1 MPLFV
6 KARSFLRN
14 LLLSGKVEADLDQEV
29 QSHLEMLKEEK
40 IRGGM
45 SPEEAQRVA
54 KMELGGI
61 EQVKEQVREE
71 RVGNWIQSVIGDCRY
86 GLRQLRKSPAF
97 TAIAILTLALGIGAN
112 TTIFSIVQNVLL
124 RSLPYRDPGRL
135 VEVWN
140 NYFPQWPQVGLSSL
154 DFQQWQTQT
163 KSLSEMGA
171 YRFVSTGL
179 NLVGN
184 GETLRVEGTYAT
196 ADLFSTLGVKPVLGR
211 TFLPEEDRRGTAPVA
226 LLSHQLWQT
235 HFGGDVS
242 VIGRTITLD
251 GRDYTLIG
259 VLPANFPLVPWAEIW
274 FPVGQMDLDEL
285 NTRVHHPFGV
295 VARLSPGTTVDQ
307 AQAEMTTLARQQA
320 LAYPSTNA
328 NWGVTVQP
336 LRNPSAANF
345 KDALLVLF
353 GAVALVLLIACANLV
368 NLLLVRNADRQR
380 QIALRMALGASA
392 LRLLSQLLT
401 EALLLALAGGSLGI
415 AFAYASLKLAALGPA
430 KIAETAPAT
439 LNGWVLGFTLTASLL
454 TGIVCGVLPAVQ
466 SVRTDIASALKA
478 GSKGAI
484 GDGNG
489 KLRRA
494 FVVAELALSLI
505 LLAGSG
511 LFIRGFGNL
520 LRVNPGFNSDH
531 ILTMHVSEVAIP
543 NEVYAK
549 FTPAQLNEAQLK
561 DSMRF
566 QQLINEIGTVP
577 GVKSAAGITVLPIA
591 ESLRATTRFAV
602 EGQPDTEKSPRP
614 TAQNRSAS
622 LGYFSTMGIP
632 LVQGRF
638 FNDADWI
645 NSNIVISNSMARRFW
660 PNGDAI
666 GHRVNLCAMASQ
678 PCWSPIVGVVGDV
691 HQFGLNTG
699 PTFDVYGAGGW
710 TEALVVR
717 TERDPAAV
725 VLDVRAKIREF
736 DSALAVSRVATMEQ
750 VLSDSLSQQRFLTL
764 LLAVFAGLALLL
776 AAVGVYGVVSY
787 DVSRRT
793 QEIGIRVALGAQS
806 SDVNR
811 LIVGQGLALALA
823 GVVIGLAGAF
833 GLSRLVGSLLF
844 EVKPKD
850 PSTFVAVTLL
860 LLGSVVAASYIPAR
874 RASRVDPII
883 ALRYE

>member
-6 KARSFLRN
+6 KVRTFLRN
-14 LLLSGKVEADLDQEV
+14 LFLSRNVESELDQQV
-29 QSHLEMLKEEK
+29 HSHLAMLTEENV
-40 IRGGM
+40 RVGM
-45 SPEEAQRVA
+45 SPEEAQRSA
-54 KMELGGI
+54 RIELGGI
-61 EQVKEQVREE
+61 EQVKEQVCQE
-71 RVGNWIQSVIGDCRY
+71 RMGSWLQSISSDFRF
-86 GLRQLRKSPAF
+86 GLRQLRKSPGF
-97 TAIAILTLALGIGAN
+97 TTIAVLTLALGIGAN
-112 TTIFSIVQNVLL
+112 TATFSIVQNVLL

-154 DFQQWQTQT
+154 DFQQWQTQV

-179 NLVGN
+179 NLAGD
-184 GETLRVEGTYAT
+184 GETQRVEGTYAT
-196 ADLFSTLGVKPVLGR
+196 ADLFSTLGVKPALGR

-235 HFGGDVS
+235 HFGEDVS
-242 VIGRTITLD
+242 VIGRTARLD

-259 VLPANFPLVPWAEIW
+259 VLPANFNLVPWAEIW
-274 FPVGQMDLDEL
+274 FPVGQMDPDEL
-285 NTRVHHPFGV
+285 NTRVHHPFAV
-295 VARLSPGTTVDQ
+295 VARLSPGTTVGQ

-320 LAYPSTNA
+320 LAYPTTNA

-336 LRNPSAANF
+336 LRNPYAANF
-345 KDALLVLF
+345 KEALLVLF

-380 QIALRMALGASA
+380 QIAVRMALGASPS
-392 LRLLSQLLT
+392 RLLSQLLT

-454 TGIVCGVLPAVQ
+454 TGIACGVLPAFQ

-484 GDGNG
+484 GNGNG
-489 KLRRA
+489 KLRNA

-520 LRVNPGFNSDH
+520 LRFNPGFDPDH
-531 ILTMHVSEVAIP
+531 VLTIHVSEVAIP

-549 FTPAQLNEAQLK
+549 FTPAQLNDVQLK
-561 DSMRF
+561 DSIRF
-566 QQLINEIGTVP
+566 QQLINEISTVP

-632 LVQGRF
+632 LVQGRLF
-638 FNDADWI
+638 DDADWVS
-645 NSNIVISNSMARRFW
+645 SNVVISESMARRFW

-691 HQFGLNTG
+691 HQFGLNAL

-710 TEALVVR
+710 TEALVIR

-725 VLDVRAKIREF
+725 ASDVRAKIHKF

-764 LLAVFAGLALLL
+764 LLAIFAGLALLL

-793 QEIGIRVALGAQS
+793 QEIGIRVALGAQP

-833 GLSRLVGSLLF
+833 GLSQLIGSLLF
-844 EVKPKD
+844 EVKPTD

-860 LLGSVVAASYIPAR
+860 LFGSVVAASYIPAR
-874 RASRVDPII
+874 RASRVDPMI